1 MGNLILKEIRI
12 EKINFRN
19 NLPAGDN
26 IQLEVNVSVK
36 TDISN
41 DKHSCMG
48 AMDLTIKPKK
58 SDRDENVEFELNISL
73 KGIFFSNDE
82 LEQDKNIRQAI
93 SGKLFSHMQAYLTVI
108 TSISGI
114 APIYLPDLSY

>member
-1 MGNLILKEIRI
+1 M
-12 EKINFRN
+12 
-19 NLPAGDN
+19 
-26 IQLEVNVSVK
+26 
-36 TDISN
+36 
-41 DKHSCMG
+41 
-48 AMDLTIKPKK
+48 TIKPKK
-58 SDRDENVEFELNISL
+58 SDRDENVEFELNILL

>member
-12 EKINFRN
+12 EKIKFRN

-36 TDISN
+36 TDVSN

-48 AMDLTIKPKK
+48 TMYLTIKPKE
-58 SDRDENVEFELNISL
+58 SDGDENVGFELNISL
-73 KGIFFSNDE
+73 KGIFISNDE
-82 LEQDKNIRQAI
+82 LEQGKNIQQAI
-93 SGKLFSHMQAYLTVI
+93 SSKLFSHMQAYLTVI

-114 APIYLPDLSY
+114 PPIYLPDLSY